1 MAEYVNFNK
10 PYPNGWANNAAG
22 ETPITAEILNNNYD
36 AFFTSLNNWAAEIKP
51 VSANA
56 TGVLVVENLT
66 LLRVDGTNYKVSE
79 VHANPTIPGGTTP
92 PDLSYIAIDGTNY
105 TIPSGG
111 SGATTLDG
119 LTDVTISSPSN
130 GQVLTYNSTS
140 SKWENSN
147 ASGGGD
153 TVSWTQVQATGT
165 KIAEIEINGTATNVY
180 APTSGGASYT
190 DLTANISSGAT
201 TVTINDASITTS
213 SAFFPFSDPFG
224 LVITNMVA
232 TTGSIT
238 ITFLPAATNYTLK
251 VRVW

>member
-1 MAEYVNFNK
+1 MEYVNFNK

-36 AFFTSLNNWAAEIKP
+36 SFFTSLNNWAAEIKP

-92 PDLSYIAIDGTNY
+92 PDLSHIQIDGNNY

-111 SGATTLDG
+111 SGS
-119 LTDVTISSPSN
+119 V
-130 GQVLTYNSTS
+130 
-140 SKWENSN
+140 
-147 ASGGGD
+147 
-153 TVSWTQVQATGT
+153 VSWTQIQNTGT
-165 KIAEIEINGTATNVY
+165 KIAEIDINGTSTDVY

-190 DLTANISSGAT
+190 DLTTNISSGAT

-224 LVITNMVA
+224 LTITNMVA

-238 ITFLPAATNYTLK
+238 ITFLPAASNYTLK

>member
-1 MAEYVNFNK
+1 MADYVNFNK

-22 ETPITAEILNNNYD
+22 ETPITAEILNTNYD
-36 AFFTSLNNWAAEIKP
+36 AFFTSLNSWAAEIKP

-111 SGATTLDG
+111 SGSSTLAG
-119 LTDVTISSPSN
+119 LTDVNLTNPSN
-130 GQVLTYNSTS
+130 GPVLTYNSTS

-153 TVSWTQVQATGT
+153 TVSWTQITGSGT
-165 KIAEIEINGTATNVY
+165 KIATITINGSDTDVY
-180 APTSGGASYT
+180 APTSGGGYT
-190 DLTANISSGAT
+190 EVTGTLTAGSTSITLSNVAITTNSTIEVFNSLDVPYNSKSVSSGS
-201 TVTINDASITTS
+201 VTLTFDAQQ
-213 SAFFPFSDPFG
+213 SDMG
-224 LVITNMVA
+224 V
-232 TTGSIT
+232 
-238 ITFLPAATNYTLK
+238 K
-251 VRVW
+251 VRVS